1 MPEFQVF
8 LVRII
13 LVMAVE
19 LISAPLLI
27 QEQLSRWDAEKSH
40 TGRDGEKH
48 IDEDE
53 EEEFPMVSLQLR
65 LFHASCLNWTT

>member
-1 MPEFQVF
+1 M
-8 LVRII
+8 IT
-13 LVMAVE
+13 VE

-48 IDEDE
+48 IDEEEE

-65 LFHASCLNWTT
+65 LFHASCLNSTT